1 MHISLASENIFRI
14 LHFAKSLRM
23 RGSERARNAFGG
35 RDKQL
40 STLSLPAQFPS
51 RAIPS
56 PKRIAKLTLWPLV
69 AATFFMVS
77 GGTYGTEDIIH
88 GAGYGRGILLLL
100 LTPLIWSLPTAYM
113 IGELSSALPSEGGY
127 YAWVRRALGNFW
139 GFQEAWLS
147 LVASIFDMAIYP
159 TLFVLYLTR
168 LFPWFA
174 EGHRGVMV
182 GLGVVTVCA
191 LMNIAGIR
199 VVAISSLWL
208 FFLLSAP
215 FALIVLIAPS
225 RIGALSDVAIAP
237 TTSTVGLIGGLL
249 ICMWNYMGWD
259 NASTIA
265 AEVRRPQRTYPRAM
279 ILAVIVV
286 SLSYV
291 LPFAAMWLTG
301 VPSSAFETG
310 SWADLAGMMGG
321 LVGGPLVARAFR
333 VALVLG
339 GMMSAFGM
347 FNALVMSYSRLP
359 LAMAQDGM
367 LPGVF
372 GKLQPKTRAPW
383 VAIVVL
389 AICWAMCL
397 GLGFERLVT
406 IDILLYGM
414 ALLLEFIALVA
425 LRVKEPDLRRPFR
438 VPGGLAGAILVG
450 LCPALLLGFAAV
462 HGQNEQILGMNGLAF
477 GALLIAGGFLV
488 YLAKS
493 TVEKHGWVPTALRNQ
508 RKAA

>member
-1 MHISLASENIFRI
+1 
-14 LHFAKSLRM
+14 
-23 RGSERARNAFGG
+23 
-35 RDKQL
+35 
-40 STLSLPAQFPS
+40 
-51 RAIPS
+51 
-56 PKRIAKLTLWPLV
+56 
-69 AATFFMVS
+69 MVS

-113 IGELSSALPSEGGY
+113 IGELSSALPAEGGY

-182 GLGVVTVCA
+182 GLAVVTVCA
-191 LMNIAGIR
+191 VMNIAGIR

-215 FALIVLIAPS
+215 FVLIVLIAPAK
-225 RIGALSDVAIAP
+225 IGALSDAATAP
-237 TTSTVGLIGGLL
+237 TTSTVGLVGGLL

-286 SLSYV
+286 ALSYV

-425 LRVKEPDLRRPFR
+425 LRIKEPDLRRPFR

-450 LCPALLLGFAAV
+450 VCPALLLGFALV
-462 HGQNEQILGMNGLAF
+462 HGQSEQILGMNGIVF
-477 GALLIAGGFLV
+477 GALLIVAGFLV